1 MMTTCILF
9 AGCIEGLVE
18 EAESLPEEII
28 PGCNDST
35 ALNYNENDT
44 STTLCISTQMAFEA
58 MEDFSTL
65 LESEEPPANSGFT
78 MTMTGVDEEMG
89 MGEYTVVSTVAVNDN
104 AVHSATSVTIAS
116 AGMTISE
123 AWTMMEPANTGG
135 SLIQVTYMGE
145 SFLMQSAMSMANA
158 SADEEE
164 DGNSTNDDSSG
175 EIDMGLPDA
184 TDMTAMLGEFDDC
197 IASNACEF
205 PEGTTMHFATLT
217 SGMISMPVNNPE
229 DGHSME
235 MTMQLGESGVIMT
248 GFHMDMGDQSMGL
261 DLLSSDEVSALLT
274 IDVSLESEALP
285 FSLSEYWVQPGSDD
299 DEGSD
304 DVFVC
309 DNGEEIPASW
319 ENDGEEDCDD
329 GSDEEPSVHSW
340 ESYEN
345 GYCEWEG
352 NLENHGE
359 DRWSC
364 EEDASLSYWNN
375 WWYYCEL
382 HDEDWFCT
390 DDYGQDSNH
399 EYSADNGNY
408 NESNASEEDPSYVDG
423 INWELYP
430 RGHCE
435 WEGNPDDEDM
445 WSCKGADWDDWWY
458 YCENHGVDW
467 HCTDDKG
474 QSADYEHSANGTEWL
489 EFEEPEVFVCD
500 NGNEIPMDW
509 VNDGEDDCGDN
520 SDEVV
525 DDDNWDDSDDSSNT
539 LWWIVGSDGQFDFAG
554 YLAEYSIV
562 LASCSEEGDDSGD
575 SSTLTCGDDLMSVSL
590 VDAMADGEN
599 AVLNPNNFTGI
610 GFADEDDS
618 GTLTDGDIIM
628 VGGNTSVDWTHVRLH
643 SSTAQAY
650 SDENP
655 TLPGFTTVLGMLSL
669 MGAALINRRD

>member
-1 MMTTCILF
+1 MRKALVLMMTTCILL
-9 AGCIEGLVE
+9 AGCIEGMVE
-18 EAESLPEEII
+18 EAENLPEEII

-89 MGEYTVVSTVAVNDN
+89 MGEYTVVATTAVNDN

-123 AWTMMEPANTGG
+123 AWTMMEPSNTGG
-135 SLIQVTYMGE
+135 SLIQVTYMDE

-164 DGNSTNDDSSG
+164 DGNSTDDESSG

-184 TDMTAMLGEFDDC
+184 SDVTAILGGFDDC

-205 PEGTTMHFATLT
+205 PEGTTMHFPT
-217 SGMISMPVNNPE
+217 STAGMISMPVNNPE
-229 DGHSME
+229 DGHSMYMAME
-235 MTMQLGESGVIMT
+235 LGESGVIMT

-261 DLLSSDEVSALLT
+261 EMLSSDEVSSLLT

-309 DNGEEIPASW
+309 DNG
-319 ENDGEEDCDD
+319 
-329 GSDEEPSVHSW
+329 
-340 ESYEN
+340 
-345 GYCEWEG
+345 
-352 NLENHGE
+352 
-359 DRWSC
+359 
-364 EEDASLSYWNN
+364 
-375 WWYYCEL
+375 
-382 HDEDWFCT
+382 
-390 DDYGQDSNH
+390 
-399 EYSADNGNY
+399 
-408 NESNASEEDPSYVDG
+408 
-423 INWELYP
+423 
-430 RGHCE
+430 
-435 WEGNPDDEDM
+435 
-445 WSCKGADWDDWWY
+445 
-458 YCENHGVDW
+458 
-467 HCTDDKG
+467 
-474 QSADYEHSANGTEWL
+474 
-489 EFEEPEVFVCD
+489 
-500 NGNEIPMDW
+500 NEIPMDW
-509 VNDGEDDCGDN
+509 VNDGMDDCGDN
-520 SDEVV
+520 SDEYDNDDSDGHDDISWTDYYDGYCEWEGDPGSEGDGVW
-525 DDDNWDDSDDSSNT
+525 DCKNSEDDEQWDTWWYYCENHGDEGWHCTDDFGQSDDFEYSADGDEWPGPEDDNWDDSDDSPNT

-554 YLAEYSIV
+554 YLSEYSIV
-562 LASCSEEGDDSGD
+562 LANCSEEGDDSGM
-575 SSTLTCGDDLMSVSL
+575 SSTLTCGDDLMTVSL

-599 AVLNPNNFTGI
+599 AVLDPNNFTGI

-655 TLPGFTTVLGMLSL
+655 TLPGFTTVLGVLSL

>member
-1 MMTTCILF
+1 
-9 AGCIEGLVE
+9 
-18 EAESLPEEII
+18 
-28 PGCNDST
+28 
-35 ALNYNENDT
+35 
-44 STTLCISTQMAFEA
+44 
-58 MEDFSTL
+58 
-65 LESEEPPANSGFT
+65 

-89 MGEYTVVSTVAVNDN
+89 MGEYTVVATTAVNDN

-123 AWTMMEPANTGG
+123 AWTMMEPSNTGG
-135 SLIQVTYMGE
+135 SLIQVTYMDE

-164 DGNSTNDDSSG
+164 DGNSTDDESSG

-184 TDMTAMLGEFDDC
+184 SDVTAILGGFDDC

-205 PEGTTMHFATLT
+205 PEGTTMHFPTLT

-229 DGHSME
+229 DGHSMY

-261 DLLSSDEVSALLT
+261 EMLSSDEVSSLLT

-299 DEGSD
+299 GEGSD
-304 DVFVC
+304 D
-309 DNGEEIPASW
+309 
-319 ENDGEEDCDD
+319 
-329 GSDEEPSVHSW
+329 
-340 ESYEN
+340 
-345 GYCEWEG
+345 
-352 NLENHGE
+352 
-359 DRWSC
+359 
-364 EEDASLSYWNN
+364 
-375 WWYYCEL
+375 
-382 HDEDWFCT
+382 
-390 DDYGQDSNH
+390 
-399 EYSADNGNY
+399 
-408 NESNASEEDPSYVDG
+408 
-423 INWELYP
+423 
-430 RGHCE
+430 
-435 WEGNPDDEDM
+435 
-445 WSCKGADWDDWWY
+445 
-458 YCENHGVDW
+458 
-467 HCTDDKG
+467 
-474 QSADYEHSANGTEWL
+474 
-489 EFEEPEVFVCD
+489 VFVCD

-509 VNDGEDDCGDN
+509 VNDGMDDCGDN

-562 LASCSEEGDDSGD
+562 LASCSEEGDDSG
-575 SSTLTCGDDLMSVSL
+575 TLNCGDDLMTVGL

-599 AVLNPNNFTGI
+599 AVLDPNNFTGI

-655 TLPGFTTVLGMLSL
+655 TLPGFTTVLGVLSL